1 MSEVL
6 EKNSDKRKNN
16 ANMRVAFSCLAFFGG
31 MLGLAYASVPLYQ
44 LFCQVTGYGGT
55 TQRVEQADVPVL
67 DKTIKVRFDANVG
80 DSSLGWD
87 FKPKQREVEI
97 KIGETMQI
105 SYEALNML
113 KAATTGSA
121 TFNVTP
127 QSAGAYFNKMQCFC
141 FTETTLQPGETLDM
155 PVVFFVDPDIVN
167 AVETKNI
174 ETITLSYTFFEV
186 DEPTQI
192 GALAPEAIAVPST
205 PDYSNKKE
213 QIAGTGGKS

>member
-1 MSEVL
+1 MSNSL
-6 EKNSDKRKNN
+6 APNSDKKKHN

-31 MLGLAYASVPLYQ
+31 MVGLAYASVPLYQ

-67 DKTIKVRFDANVG
+67 EKTIKVRFDANIG
-80 DSSLGWD
+80 DSALGWA
-87 FKPKQREVEI
+87 FKPKQREIEI
-97 KIGETMQI
+97 KIGETAQV
-105 SYEALNML
+105 SYEALNEL
-113 KAATTGSA
+113 RAATTGTA

-127 QSAGAYFNKMQCFC
+127 QSAGAYFNKMECFC

-186 DEPTQI
+186 EQPTQI
-192 GALAPEAIAVPST
+192 GAVAPEVIAVPPT
-205 PDYSNKKE
+205 PDYSNNNK
-213 QIAGTGGKS
+213 QIAGTRG